1 MNYSALSAYI
11 QLLSPPTSVTAGT
24 QVNYLC
30 NQAGFRYLC
39 NSNCCCSNTTTT
51 TILVS

>member
-1 MNYSALSAYI
+1 MNYSAISAYI

-24 QVNYLC
+24 QINYLC

-39 NSNCCCSNTTTT
+39 FNNCCCGNIRTTTY
-51 TILVS
+51 LVS